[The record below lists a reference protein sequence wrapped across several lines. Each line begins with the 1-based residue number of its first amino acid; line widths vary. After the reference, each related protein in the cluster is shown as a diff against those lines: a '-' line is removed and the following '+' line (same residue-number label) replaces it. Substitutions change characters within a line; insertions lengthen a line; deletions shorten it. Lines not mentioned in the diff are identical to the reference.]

1 MEIVLHLIIIYGRV
15 QGLFG
20 MLIDCMLFGSARSV
34 YRGASILHRIFSN
47 KGGRW
52 FISAFENSRVEVE
65 WVESTWVKL
74 LYDIAGTI
82 ANWKIPFSTQ
92 DSRMSNLCTNV
103 GLHWRSLVDC
113 FWI

>member
-1 MEIVLHLIIIYGRV
+1 MFCAMEIVLHLIIVYGRVQGLIVLHLIIVYGRV

-20 MLIDCMLFGSARSV
+20 ILTDCMLFGSARSV

-47 KGGRW
+47 KGGSW

-65 WVESTWVKL
+65 WVESTWAKL

-82 ANWKIPFSTQ
+82 AQ
-92 DSRMSNLCTNV
+92 
-103 GLHWRSLVDC
+103 LVL
-113 FWI
+113 

>member
-1 MEIVLHLIIIYGRV
+1 MTRPGDLMSRAMEIVLHLIIVYGRV

-20 MLIDCMLFGSARSV
+20 ILIDCMLFGSARSV

-47 KGGRW
+47 KGGCW

-65 WVESTWVKL
+65 WVESTWAKL

-82 ANWKIPFSTQ
+82 AQ
-92 DSRMSNLCTNV
+92 
-103 GLHWRSLVDC
+103 LVL
-113 FWI
+113 